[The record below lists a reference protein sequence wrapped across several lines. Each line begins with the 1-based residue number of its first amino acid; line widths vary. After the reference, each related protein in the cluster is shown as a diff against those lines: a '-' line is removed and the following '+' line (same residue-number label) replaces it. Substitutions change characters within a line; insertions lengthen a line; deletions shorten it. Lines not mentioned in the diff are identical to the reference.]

1 MGLKK
6 RLGGNLVMKTTKRSR
21 GKKRRSRMGYYHDFN
36 DNNNN
41 IDLQHQQDKVV
52 KLQRLIPGASQL
64 PSHQLLLQ
72 TAKYIM
78 HLRLQIHALQAL
90 VLSINTSS

>member
-1 MGLKK
+1 MGSKK
-6 RLGGNLVMKTTKRSR
+6 RLGGNVVMKTTKRTR
-21 GKKRRSRMGYYHDFN
+21 GKKRRSRMGYYHVFN
-36 DNNNN
+36 DNNNIN
-41 IDLQHQQDKVV
+41 LQHQQDKMM

>member
-1 MGLKK
+1 MGSKK
-6 RLGGNLVMKTTKRSR
+6 RLGGNVVMKTTKRSR
-21 GKKRRSRMGYYHDFN
+21 RKKMGYHVF
-36 DNNNN
+36 NNNN
-41 IDLQHQQDKVV
+41 NFDLQHQQDKVM

>member
-1 MGLKK
+1 
-6 RLGGNLVMKTTKRSR
+6 
-21 GKKRRSRMGYYHDFN
+21 MGYYHVFN
-36 DNNNN
+36 D
-41 IDLQHQQDKVV
+41 IDLQHQQDKVM

-64 PSHQLLLQ
+64 PSHQLLHQ

>member
-1 MGLKK
+1 MGSKK

-21 GKKRRSRMGYYHDFN
+21 GKKRRSRMGYYHD
-36 DNNNN
+36 DNN